1 MIKNLLKKYSLPSTA
16 LKIFNKE
23 LQQFKALN
31 GDGRFLNDAIEK
43 FPCLNDKT
51 TSTPFDAHYIYH
63 PAWAARIIKDI
74 SPKKHI
80 DISSTLHFCSILSA
94 FISTE
99 FYDFRPA
106 VLDLDNLLSR
116 AADLTNLPFTTNSIE
131 SLSCMHTLEHIGLG
145 RDGDLLDPEGDLKAI
160 NELKRVCAVKGNLL
174 VVIPVGKKKIMFNAH
189 RIYAPVEF
197 TNYFDGFK
205 LMEFSLITDDTRF
218 IRNAS
223 FEEASEQNYGCGCYW
238 FVKN

>member
-1 MIKNLLKKYSLPSTA
+1 
-16 LKIFNKE
+16 
-23 LQQFKALN
+23 
-31 GDGRFLNDAIEK
+31 
-43 FPCLNDKT
+43 
-51 TSTPFDAHYIYH
+51 
-63 PAWAARIIKDI
+63 
-74 SPKKHI
+74 
-80 DISSTLHFCSILSA
+80 
-94 FISTE
+94 
-99 FYDFRPA
+99 
-106 VLDLDNLLSR
+106 
-116 AADLTNLPFTTNSIE
+116 
-131 SLSCMHTLEHIGLG
+131 
-145 RDGDLLDPEGDLKAI
+145 LKAI